1 MLALPPLL
9 LSLRAPSLQPD
20 GGDAVWV
27 TSPQSTPQSIPAVRT
42 LELSRQNWFPHA
54 PAAQRGL
61 VVLKL
66 ARTGSTWLIEVLRAS
81 GAFCEAR
88 EEVTNNVFNPQTT
101 DDNMKVPG
109 SCTEAGEAIRDTLR
123 CRRVEGLPEGMRA
136 ALSINPL
143 KFNESIDLVMKMA
156 GQRFLSMPPRNQTL
170 LQRARTEAARSAAL
184 DVMTESGHENMTC
197 RDEEVGAMQDA
208 FPEPPLLVTLVRNN
222 WVQQG
227 ASHIF
232 ARDLKK
238 LVRPTCNTF
247 HVNPHICNETE
258 MEMASQPIP
267 FDPAELLEFAQV
279 YEVCSSA
286 VRKIG
291 REIADQLG
299 TELFH
304 MATEDMLDAGGN
316 TSFALP
322 PRLVEFL
329 GLPQDKSYDSDEV
342 AGRDEKVNKNP
353 HEVGEQEAK
362 LRGTI
367 ENFHEVRAYFEKH
380 ADAEYVKMLKSP
392 I

>member
-1 MLALPPLL
+1 
-9 LSLRAPSLQPD
+9 
-20 GGDAVWV
+20 
-27 TSPQSTPQSIPAVRT
+27 
-42 LELSRQNWFPHA
+42 
-54 PAAQRGL
+54 
-61 VVLKL
+61 
-66 ARTGSTWLIEVLRAS
+66 
-81 GAFCEAR
+81 
-88 EEVTNNVFNPQTT
+88 
-101 DDNMKVPG
+101 
-109 SCTEAGEAIRDTLR
+109 
-123 CRRVEGLPEGMRA
+123 MRA

-143 KFNESIDLVMKMA
+143 KFSDPNESIDLVMKMA
-156 GQRFLSMPPRNQTL
+156 GRQRFLSMPPSNQTL

-184 DVMTESGHENMTC
+184 DVMTEFGHENMTC

-208 FPEPPLLVTLVRNN
+208 FPEPPLLVSLVRKN

-291 REIADQLG
+291 REIADHLG

-304 MATEDMLDAGGN
+304 LTNEDMLDAGGN
-316 TSFALP
+316 TTFALP

-329 GLPQDKSYDSDEV
+329 GLPQDKSYDADEV
-342 AGRDEKVNKNP
+342 AGRDNKVNKNP
-353 HEVGEQEAK
+353 HEVGEQEPK
-362 LRGTI
+362 LYGTI

-380 ADAEYVKMLKSP
+380 ADAEYVKMLKSL